1 MKVCVFGASS
11 SGIPQVYIDFAYTLG
26 RCLAKEGGGLVFG
39 AGTTGLMGACA
50 RGADSAG
57 GEIIGVIPERL
68 NLPGIYYENCSE
80 RIVTA
85 TMHERK
91 AKMESLSDAF
101 VALPGGFGTAEE
113 LMEVITL
120 KQLGYHEKPII
131 IANVNGFFDNLL
143 KQFENCVHQGFTH
156 PLFLK
161 LYSVADTVDEV
172 MKQIKQ
178 RPDKNMPDKIQEA
191 LLSARFAKEK

>member
-11 SGIPQVYIDFAYTLG
+11 NGIPQTFIDFAYSLG
-26 RCLAKEGGGLVFG
+26 KALAQDGSGLVFG

-68 NLPGIYYENCSE
+68 NIPGIYYENCTE

-91 AKMESLSDAF
+91 AKMENLADAF
-101 VALPGGFGTAEE
+101 VVLPGGFGTTEE
-113 LMEVITL
+113 LMEVMTL

-131 IANVNGFFDNLL
+131 IANLNGFFDNLL
-143 KQFENCVHQGFTH
+143 KQFETYVCQGFTH
-156 PLFLK
+156 SLFLK

-172 MKQIKQ
+172 MKNIKQ
-178 RPDKNMPDKIQEA
+178 KPDKNMPDKIQEA
-191 LLSARFAKEK
+191 LLSARFAKDK

>member
-11 SGIPQVYIDFAYTLG
+11 NGIPQTFIDFAYSLG
-26 RCLAKEGGGLVFG
+26 KALAQDGSGLVFG

-68 NLPGIYYENCSE
+68 NIPGIYYENCTE

-85 TMHERK
+85 TMHEHK
-91 AKMESLSDAF
+91 AKMENLADAF
-101 VALPGGFGTAEE
+101 VVLPGGFGTTEE
-113 LMEVITL
+113 LMEVMTL

-131 IANVNGFFDNLL
+131 IANLNGFFDNLL
-143 KQFENCVHQGFTH
+143 KQFETCVCQGFTH

-172 MKQIKQ
+172 MKNIKQ
-178 RPDKNMPDKIQEA
+178 KPDKNMPSKIQEA
-191 LLSARFAKEK
+191 LLSARFAKDK